1 MAEKPKHRHTGHRE
15 RMKAE
20 FLARG
25 LEGWPDHRVLE
36 LLLFY
41 TIPQGDVNDL
51 AHELVERFGSLAGVL
66 DASVEEL
73 KKVKGVGEHTAV
85 FLRMLPAVLGR
96 YQGARTRLS
105 AIINSPEEA
114 YAWLEPYFFGAR
126 NEMVYVLCL
135 DGKRKVLGVRKVA
148 EGSIELAEVNTRR
161 IAEEAMGLRAAQIYV
176 AHNHVSN
183 LAIPSQADWL
193 TTDVLRAALRPI
205 GIELIDHLVF
215 VDGDMVS
222 LKDSE
227 QRRVY
232 SRVTSDHAP
241 LHFQWR
247 GAKPSCM
254 RTFVLI

>member
-1 MAEKPKHRHTGHRE
+1 MADKPKHRHTGHRE

-51 AHELVERFGSLAGVL
+51 AHELVELFGSLAGVL

-73 KKVKGVGEHTAV
+73 KKVKGVGDHTAV

-135 DGKRKVLGVRKVA
+135 DGKRQVLGVRKVA

-161 IAEEAMGLRAAQIYV
+161 IAEEAIGLRAAQIYV

-193 TTDVLRAALRPI
+193 TTDTLRGALRPI

-227 QRRVY
+227 HLKGLQYV
-232 SRVTSDHAP
+232 
-241 LHFQWR
+241 
-247 GAKPSCM
+247 
-254 RTFVLI
+254 

>member
-1 MAEKPKHRHTGHRE
+1 MAEKPKHRHAGHRE

-73 KKVKGVGEHTAV
+73 KKVKGVGDHTAV

-105 AIINSPEEA
+105 AIINGSEDA

-135 DGKRKVLGVRKVA
+135 DGKRQVLGVRKVA
-148 EGSIELAEVNTRR
+148 EGSIEMAEVNTRR
-161 IAEEAMGLRAAQIYV
+161 IAEEAIGLRAAQIYV

-193 TTDVLRAALRPI
+193 TTDTLRGALRPI

-222 LKDSE
+222 MKDSE
-227 QRRVY
+227 YRRN
-232 SRVTSDHAP
+232 
-241 LHFQWR
+241 LQ
-247 GAKPSCM
+247 
-254 RTFVLI
+254 FV

>member
-1 MAEKPKHRHTGHRE
+1 MADKPKHRHTGHRE

-73 KKVKGVGEHTAV
+73 KKVKGVGDHTAV

-135 DGKRKVLGVRKVA
+135 DGKRQVLGVRKVA

-161 IAEEAMGLRAAQIYV
+161 IAEEAIGLRAVQIYV

-193 TTDVLRAALRPI
+193 TTDTLRGALRPI

-227 QRRVY
+227 HLKSLQYV
-232 SRVTSDHAP
+232 
-241 LHFQWR
+241 
-247 GAKPSCM
+247 
-254 RTFVLI
+254 

>member
-51 AHELVERFGSLAGVL
+51 AHELVERFASLAGVL

-73 KKVKGVGEHTAV
+73 KKVKGVGDHTAV

-135 DGKRKVLGVRKVA
+135 DGKRQVLGVRKVA

-161 IAEEAMGLRAAQIYV
+161 IAEEAIGLRAAQIYV

-193 TTDVLRAALRPI
+193 TTDTLRGALRPI

-227 QRRVY
+227 HLKSLQYV
-232 SRVTSDHAP
+232 
-241 LHFQWR
+241 
-247 GAKPSCM
+247 
-254 RTFVLI
+254 

>member
-1 MAEKPKHRHTGHRE
+1 MAGKPKNLHAGHRQ
-15 RMKAE
+15 RVKTE

-73 KKVKGVGEHTAV
+73 KKVKGVGDHTAV

-126 NEMVYVLCL
+126 NEMVYVLCM
-135 DGKRKVLGVRKVA
+135 DGKRQVLGVRKVA
-148 EGSIELAEVNTRR
+148 EGSIEMAEVNTRR
-161 IAEEAMGLRAAQIYV
+161 IAEEAIGLRAAQIYV

-193 TTDVLRAALRPI
+193 TTDTLRGALRPI

-227 QRRVY
+227 HLKGLQYV
-232 SRVTSDHAP
+232 
-241 LHFQWR
+241 
-247 GAKPSCM
+247 
-254 RTFVLI
+254 

>member
-1 MAEKPKHRHTGHRE
+1 MADKPKHRHTGHRE

-73 KKVKGVGEHTAV
+73 KKVKGVGDHTAV

-135 DGKRKVLGVRKVA
+135 DGKRQVLGVRKVA

-161 IAEEAMGLRAAQIYV
+161 IAEEAIGLRAAQIYV

-193 TTDVLRAALRPI
+193 TTDTLRGALRPI

-227 QRRVY
+227 HLKRLQYV
-232 SRVTSDHAP
+232 
-241 LHFQWR
+241 
-247 GAKPSCM
+247 
-254 RTFVLI
+254 

>member
-1 MAEKPKHRHTGHRE
+1 MAEKPKHRHAGHRE

-73 KKVKGVGEHTAV
+73 KKVKGVGDHTAV

-126 NEMVYVLCL
+126 NEMVYVLCM
-135 DGKRKVLGVRKVA
+135 DGKRQVLGVRKVA
-148 EGSIELAEVNTRR
+148 EGSIEMAEVNTRR
-161 IAEEAMGLRAAQIYV
+161 IAEEAIGLRAAQIYV

-193 TTDVLRAALRPI
+193 TTDTLRGALRPI

-227 QRRVY
+227 HLKSLQYV
-232 SRVTSDHAP
+232 
-241 LHFQWR
+241 
-247 GAKPSCM
+247 
-254 RTFVLI
+254 

>member
-1 MAEKPKHRHTGHRE
+1 MPDKPKHRHTGHRE

-20 FLARG
+20 FLVRG

-73 KKVKGVGEHTAV
+73 KKVKGVGDHTAV

-126 NEMVYVLCL
+126 NEMVYVLCM
-135 DGKRKVLGVRKVA
+135 DGKRQVLGVRKVA

-161 IAEEAMGLRAAQIYV
+161 IAEEAIGLRAAQIYV

-193 TTDVLRAALRPI
+193 TTDTLRGALRPI

-227 QRRVY
+227 HLKSLQYV
-232 SRVTSDHAP
+232 
-241 LHFQWR
+241 
-247 GAKPSCM
+247 
-254 RTFVLI
+254 

>member
-1 MAEKPKHRHTGHRE
+1 MADKPKHRHTGHRE

-73 KKVKGVGEHTAV
+73 KKVKGVGDHTAV

-135 DGKRKVLGVRKVA
+135 DGKRQVLGVRKVA

-161 IAEEAMGLRAAQIYV
+161 IAEEAIGLRAAQIYV

-193 TTDVLRAALRPI
+193 TTDTLRGALRPI

-227 QRRVY
+227 HLKSLEYV
-232 SRVTSDHAP
+232 
-241 LHFQWR
+241 
-247 GAKPSCM
+247 
-254 RTFVLI
+254 

>member
-1 MAEKPKHRHTGHRE
+1 MPDKPKHRHTGHRE

-20 FLARG
+20 FLACG

-73 KKVKGVGEHTAV
+73 KKVKGVGDHTAV

-126 NEMVYVLCL
+126 NEMVYVLCM
-135 DGKRKVLGVRKVA
+135 DGKRQVLGVRKVA
-148 EGSIELAEVNTRR
+148 EGSIEMAEVNTRR
-161 IAEEAMGLRAAQIYV
+161 IAEEAIGLRAAQIYV

-193 TTDVLRAALRPI
+193 TTDTLRGALRPI

-227 QRRVY
+227 HLKGLQYV
-232 SRVTSDHAP
+232 
-241 LHFQWR
+241 
-247 GAKPSCM
+247 
-254 RTFVLI
+254 

>member
-1 MAEKPKHRHTGHRE
+1 MADKPKHRHTGHRE

-73 KKVKGVGEHTAV
+73 KKVKGVGDHTAV

-126 NEMVYVLCL
+126 NQMVYVLCL
-135 DGKRKVLGVRKVA
+135 VGKRQVLGVRKVA
-148 EGSIELAEVNTRR
+148 EGSIEMAEVNTRR
-161 IAEEAMGLRAAQIYV
+161 IAEEAIGLRAAQIYV

-193 TTDVLRAALRPI
+193 TTDTLRGALRPI

-227 QRRVY
+227 HLKSLQYV
-232 SRVTSDHAP
+232 
-241 LHFQWR
+241 
-247 GAKPSCM
+247 
-254 RTFVLI
+254 

>member
-1 MAEKPKHRHTGHRE
+1 MADKPKHRHTGHRE
-15 RMKAE
+15 RIKAE

-73 KKVKGVGEHTAV
+73 KKVKGVGDHTAV

-126 NEMVYVLCL
+126 NEMVYVLCM
-135 DGKRKVLGVRKVA
+135 DGKRQVLGVRKVA
-148 EGSIELAEVNTRR
+148 EGSIEMAEVNTRR
-161 IAEEAMGLRAAQIYV
+161 IAEEAIGLRAAQIYV

-193 TTDVLRAALRPI
+193 TTDTLRGALRPI

-227 QRRVY
+227 HLKGLQYV
-232 SRVTSDHAP
+232 
-241 LHFQWR
+241 
-247 GAKPSCM
+247 
-254 RTFVLI
+254 

>member
-1 MAEKPKHRHTGHRE
+1 MASHTGHRQ

-25 LEGWPDHRVLE
+25 IEGWPDHRVLE

-41 TIPQGDVNDL
+41 SIPQGDVNGL
-51 AHELVERFGSLAGVL
+51 AHELIERFGSLAGVL
-66 DASVEEL
+66 DASVDEL
-73 KKVKGVGEHTAV
+73 YKVKGVGEHTAV
-85 FLRMLPAVLGR
+85 LLRMLPALLGR
-96 YQGARTRLS
+96 YQASRTRLNDIVNS
-105 AIINSPEEA
+105 ADDA
-114 YAWLEPYFFGAR
+114 YPWLEPYFFGAR

-135 DGKRKVLGVRKVA
+135 DGKRQVLGVRKVA
-148 EGSIELAEVNTRR
+148 EGSIQMAEMNARR
-161 IAEEAMGLRAAQIYV
+161 IAEEAMGLRAARIYV

-193 TTDVLRAALRPI
+193 TTDTLRGALRPI

-227 QRRVY
+227 HLKSLQYV
-232 SRVTSDHAP
+232 
-241 LHFQWR
+241 
-247 GAKPSCM
+247 
-254 RTFVLI
+254 

>member
-1 MAEKPKHRHTGHRE
+1 MPDKPKHRHAGHRE

-73 KKVKGVGEHTAV
+73 KKVKGVGDHTAV

-135 DGKRKVLGVRKVA
+135 DGKRQVLGVRKVA

-161 IAEEAMGLRAAQIYV
+161 IAEEAIGLRAAQIYV

-193 TTDVLRAALRPI
+193 TTDTLRGALRPI

-227 QRRVY
+227 HLKSLQYV
-232 SRVTSDHAP
+232 
-241 LHFQWR
+241 
-247 GAKPSCM
+247 
-254 RTFVLI
+254 

>member
-1 MAEKPKHRHTGHRE
+1 MAEKPKHRHAGHRE

-73 KKVKGVGEHTAV
+73 KKVKGVGDHTAV

-105 AIINSPEEA
+105 AIINRPEEA

-135 DGKRKVLGVRKVA
+135 DGKRQVLGVRKVA
-148 EGSIELAEVNTRR
+148 EGSIEMAEVNTRR
-161 IAEEAMGLRAAQIYV
+161 IAEEAIGLRAAKIYV

-222 LKDSE
+222 LTDSE
-227 QRRVY
+227 SKRNLQ
-232 SRVTSDHAP
+232 
-241 LHFQWR
+241 
-247 GAKPSCM
+247 
-254 RTFVLI
+254 FV

>member
-1 MAEKPKHRHTGHRE
+1 MADKPKHHHTGHRE

-41 TIPQGDVNDL
+41 TIPQGDVNGL
-51 AHELVERFGSLAGVL
+51 AHELIERFGSLAGVL
-66 DASVEEL
+66 DASAEEL

-96 YQGARTRLS
+96 YQGSRTRLS
-105 AIINSPEEA
+105 GVVNSPEDA
-114 YAWLEPYFFGAR
+114 YPWLEPYFFGAR

-135 DGKRKVLGVRKVA
+135 DGKRQVLGVRKVA
-148 EGSIELAEVNTRR
+148 EGSIQMAEMNARR
-161 IAEEAMGLRAAQIYV
+161 IAEEAIGLRAVRIYV

-183 LAIPSQADWL
+183 LALPSQADWL
-193 TTDVLRAALRPI
+193 TTDVLRASLAPI
-205 GIELIDHLVF
+205 GIELVDHLVF

-222 LKDSE
+222 MKESE
-227 QRRVY
+227 RRRNL
-232 SRVTSDHAP
+232 S
-241 LHFQWR
+241 
-247 GAKPSCM
+247 
-254 RTFVLI
+254 FV

>member
-73 KKVKGVGEHTAV
+73 KKVKGVGDHTAV

-126 NEMVYVLCL
+126 NEMVYVLCM
-135 DGKRKVLGVRKVA
+135 DGKRQVLGVRKVA

-161 IAEEAMGLRAAQIYV
+161 IAEEAIGLRAAQIYV

-193 TTDVLRAALRPI
+193 TTDTLRGALRPI

-227 QRRVY
+227 HLKGLQYV
-232 SRVTSDHAP
+232 
-241 LHFQWR
+241 
-247 GAKPSCM
+247 
-254 RTFVLI
+254 

>member
-41 TIPQGDVNDL
+41 TIPQGDVKDL

-73 KKVKGVGEHTAV
+73 KKVKGVGDHTAV

-135 DGKRKVLGVRKVA
+135 DGKRQVLGVRKVA

-161 IAEEAMGLRAAQIYV
+161 IAEEAIGLRAAQIYV

-193 TTDVLRAALRPI
+193 TTDTLRGALRPI

-227 QRRVY
+227 HLKSLQIGRAHV
-232 SRVTSDHAP
+232 
-241 LHFQWR
+241 
-247 GAKPSCM
+247 
-254 RTFVLI
+254 

>member
-1 MAEKPKHRHTGHRE
+1 MPDKPKHRHTGHRE

-41 TIPQGDVNDL
+41 TIPPGDVNDL

-73 KKVKGVGEHTAV
+73 KKVKGVGDHTAV

-135 DGKRKVLGVRKVA
+135 DGKRQVLGVRKVA

-161 IAEEAMGLRAAQIYV
+161 IAEEAIGLRAAQIYV

-193 TTDVLRAALRPI
+193 TTDTLRGALRPI

-227 QRRVY
+227 HLKGLQYV
-232 SRVTSDHAP
+232 
-241 LHFQWR
+241 
-247 GAKPSCM
+247 
-254 RTFVLI
+254 

>member
-73 KKVKGVGEHTAV
+73 KKVKGVGDHTAV

-126 NEMVYVLCL
+126 NEMVYVLCM
-135 DGKRKVLGVRKVA
+135 DGKRQVLGVRKVA

-161 IAEEAMGLRAAQIYV
+161 IAEEAIGLRAAQIYV

-193 TTDVLRAALRPI
+193 TTDTLRGALRPI

-222 LKDSE
+222 MKDSKH
-227 QRRVY
+227 RRN
-232 SRVTSDHAP
+232 
-241 LHFQWR
+241 LQ
-247 GAKPSCM
+247 
-254 RTFVLI
+254 FV

>member
-1 MAEKPKHRHTGHRE
+1 MADKPKHRHTGHRE
-15 RMKAE
+15 RMKTE

-73 KKVKGVGEHTAV
+73 KKVKGVGDHTAV

-126 NEMVYVLCL
+126 NEMVYVLCM
-135 DGKRKVLGVRKVA
+135 DGKRQVLGVRKVA
-148 EGSIELAEVNTRR
+148 EGSIEMAEVNTRR
-161 IAEEAMGLRAAQIYV
+161 IAEEAIGLRAAQIYV

-193 TTDVLRAALRPI
+193 TTDTLRGALRPI

-227 QRRVY
+227 HLKSLQYV
-232 SRVTSDHAP
+232 
-241 LHFQWR
+241 
-247 GAKPSCM
+247 
-254 RTFVLI
+254 

>member
-1 MAEKPKHRHTGHRE
+1 MADKPKHRHTGHRE

-41 TIPQGDVNDL
+41 AIPQGDVNDL
-51 AHELVERFGSLAGVL
+51 AHELVEQFGSLAGVL

-73 KKVKGVGEHTAV
+73 KKVKGVGDHTAV

-135 DGKRKVLGVRKVA
+135 DGKRQVLGVRKVA

-161 IAEEAMGLRAAQIYV
+161 IAEEAIGLRAAQIYV

-193 TTDVLRAALRPI
+193 TTDTLRGALRPI

-227 QRRVY
+227 HLKSLQYV
-232 SRVTSDHAP
+232 
-241 LHFQWR
+241 
-247 GAKPSCM
+247 
-254 RTFVLI
+254 

>member
-1 MAEKPKHRHTGHRE
+1 MADKPKHRHTGHRE

-73 KKVKGVGEHTAV
+73 KKVKGVGDHTAV
-85 FLRMLPAVLGR
+85 FLRMLPAVMGR

-135 DGKRKVLGVRKVA
+135 DGKRQVLGVRKVA

-161 IAEEAMGLRAAQIYV
+161 IAEEAIGLRAAQIYV

-193 TTDVLRAALRPI
+193 TTDTLRGALRPI

-227 QRRVY
+227 HLKGLQYV
-232 SRVTSDHAP
+232 
-241 LHFQWR
+241 
-247 GAKPSCM
+247 
-254 RTFVLI
+254 

>member
-1 MAEKPKHRHTGHRE
+1 MADKPKHRHTGHRE

-73 KKVKGVGEHTAV
+73 KKVKGVGDHTAV

-114 YAWLEPYFFGAR
+114 YTWLEPYFFGAR
-126 NEMVYVLCL
+126 NEMVYVLCM
-135 DGKRKVLGVRKVA
+135 DGKRQVLGVRKVA
-148 EGSIELAEVNTRR
+148 EGSIEMAEVNTRR
-161 IAEEAMGLRAAQIYV
+161 IAEEAIGLRAAQIYV

-193 TTDVLRAALRPI
+193 TTDTLRGALRPI

-227 QRRVY
+227 HLKSLQYV
-232 SRVTSDHAP
+232 
-241 LHFQWR
+241 
-247 GAKPSCM
+247 
-254 RTFVLI
+254 

>member
-1 MAEKPKHRHTGHRE
+1 MADKPKHRHTGHRE

-73 KKVKGVGEHTAV
+73 KKVKGVGDHTAV
-85 FLRMLPAVLGR
+85 FLRMRPAVLGR

-135 DGKRKVLGVRKVA
+135 DGKRQVLGVRKVA

-161 IAEEAMGLRAAQIYV
+161 IAEEAIGLRAAQIYV

-193 TTDVLRAALRPI
+193 TTDTLRGALRPI

-227 QRRVY
+227 HLKSLQYV
-232 SRVTSDHAP
+232 
-241 LHFQWR
+241 
-247 GAKPSCM
+247 
-254 RTFVLI
+254 